1 MREETFSPASRRGTT
16 EVREG
21 RKSDKLSYDRPYH
34 QKVRGRGVKLR
45 AEQAITRMLQKQSR
59 QLAVATKITNQVS
72 LEAISIK
79 AFTPRFLKLWRR
91 WLRSKEAALAHAAD
105 AKRAI
110 SCAAQGV
117 VPANPS
123 HRLNHHAPMKGHAT
137 MWPSL
142 AVQDVAGEVM
152 VAGSVLRYAHLE
164 TWGSAVIDGRV
175 DQRLGSLNGPC
186 LGACPTALTVK
197 QGSPAQPSLGHGVP
211 HGERLREAADD
222 EIAVSAEAHRQ

>member
-79 AFTPRFLKLWRR
+79 AFII
-91 WLRSKEAALAHAAD
+91 HNNCID
-105 AKRAI
+105 
-110 SCAAQGV
+110 
-117 VPANPS
+117 
-123 HRLNHHAPMKGHAT
+123 
-137 MWPSL
+137 SL
-142 AVQDVAGEVM
+142 QLMSSIQSE
-152 VAGSVLRYAHLE
+152 
-164 TWGSAVIDGRV
+164 
-175 DQRLGSLNGPC
+175 
-186 LGACPTALTVK
+186 
-197 QGSPAQPSLGHGVP
+197 
-211 HGERLREAADD
+211 
-222 EIAVSAEAHRQ
+222 